1 MNERSGIIEKG
12 SSQSLLL
19 NIEFLIMKPL
29 QLVTVFFFFV
39 SVAAAQNKELISNKP
54 DPDKKIQTVEASCGQ
69 CQFGLPGK
77 GCTLAVRFDG
87 KAYFVDGTDIDAHGD
102 AHAADGFCESIRKAE
117 VQGEVVDNRFKAS
130 YFKLL
135 GLPEQND
142 SGK

>member
-1 MNERSGIIEKG
+1 MKSII
-12 SSQSLLL
+12 
-19 NIEFLIMKPL
+19 IAAVVI
-29 QLVTVFFFFV
+29 FFV
-39 SVAAAQNKELISNKP
+39 SVAGAQNKESVSSKP

-87 KAYFVDGTDIDAHGD
+87 KAYFVDGTDIDSHGD
-102 AHAADGFCESIRKAE
+102 AHAANGFCESIRKAE

-135 GLPEQND
+135 DLPEQND
-142 SGK
+142 IGK